1 MKKLKSILV
10 VLLFVAAVTLASGAV
25 WLKVTGLSTRAKPGP
40 LQTSLARW
48 SKEFAIPSEYGG
60 LHNPMPPT
68 PENLIEARNHF
79 ADHCASCHANDGGG
93 KTQMGQLLYP
103 PAPDMRLP
111 ATQQLTDGELYY
123 IIQNGIRF
131 TGMPAWG
138 EPGLHDHQSWLL
150 VMFIRR
156 LPHLTQQEIDEMR
169 RLNPRSPAE
178 MAAEAEA
185 EEFLNSAPELKSEMK
200 SKTKEKKP

>member
-10 VLLFVAAVTLASGAV
+10 TLFLVAAVTLASGAA

-40 LQTSLARW
+40 VETGLARW
-48 SKEFAIPSEYGG
+48 SKAFAIPREYRG
-60 LHNPMPPT
+60 LHNPMPAT
-68 PENLIEARNHF
+68 PEYLIAARNHF
-79 ADHCASCHANDGGG
+79 ADHCASCHANDGSG
-93 KTQMGQLLYP
+93 KTAMGQLLYP

-138 EPGLHDHQSWLL
+138 DPGPHDHQSWLL

-169 RLNPRSPAE
+169 QFNPRSPAE
-178 MAAEAEA
+178 TAAEAEA
-185 EEFLNSAPELKSEMK
+185 EEFLNSAPEEKSEMK
-200 SKTKEKKP
+200 SRAKEKKP